1 MWRFVDLLANERQ
14 YKIQL
19 LLKKNGAVS
28 TSSLVTQLGVS
39 IETIRRDFLVMEQQG
54 LLKRVHGGAV
64 STGSMK
70 SYSDLSQR
78 NKEHNEQK
86 RELAAFAA
94 GFINE
99 GDYIALDT
107 GSTSIF
113 LAEVLRDRF
122 TRLTV
127 VTHSLGAL
135 EILRENPGISVVM
148 CGGHYMRMENSF
160 YGNPTI
166 EAYRRFHCQKAF
178 VFPSAISLEYGIGD
192 YQQDLFLVQKELL
205 NISDRTFILADSSKF
220 EQKAFLKLDEMRK
233 EYCYITDSLLPEDLK
248 KLYTEND
255 IQIYNP

>member
-1 MWRFVDLLANERQ
+1 MLANERQ

-107 GSTSIF
+107 GSTAIF
-113 LAEVLRDRF
+113 LAEREGEAIGFAQCQLRRDYVEGTCSSPVGYLEGIFVREEYR
-122 TRLTV
+122 TRGVAKQLLAECEAWAGNLGCTEFASDCELTNY
-127 VTHSLGAL
+127 
-135 EILRENPGISVVM
+135 E
-148 CGGHYMRMENSF
+148 SF
-160 YGNPTI
+160 
-166 EAYRRFHCQKAF
+166 RFHLALGF
-178 VFPSAISLEYGIGD
+178 LEANLIICFTKQFG
-192 YQQDLFLVQKELL
+192 E
-205 NISDRTFILADSSKF
+205 
-220 EQKAFLKLDEMRK
+220 
-233 EYCYITDSLLPEDLK
+233 K
-248 KLYTEND
+248 K
-255 IQIYNP
+255 

>member
-1 MWRFVDLLANERQ
+1 MLANERQ

-113 LAEVLRDRF
+113 LAEALRDRF

-220 EQKAFLKLDEMRK
+220 EHKAFLKLDETRK

-248 KLYTEND
+248 KLYAEND